1 MPKQYPSYPLQQLGQ
16 YFPPFKIVIELS
28 SVTRTLLS
36 IKMPCTK
43 LSLEAGCVEWDQSC
57 DNTEHGTEIF
67 AS

>member
-1 MPKQYPSYPLQQLGQ
+1 
-16 YFPPFKIVIELS
+16 
-28 SVTRTLLS
+28 VTRTLLS